1 MLSGL
6 RICFS
11 VKSEMAHAA
20 HIWPG
25 LGANAWGVCLPDQQ
39 AADQS
44 ALGVCLS
51 DQQAADQSALK
62 EKCVVS
68 VVK

>member
-11 VKSEMAHAA
+11 VKSEMANAA
-20 HIWPG
+20 HICTG
-25 LGANAWGVCLPDQQ
+25 LGANARDVCLPDQQ

-44 ALGVCLS
+44 P
-51 DQQAADQSALK
+51 LK